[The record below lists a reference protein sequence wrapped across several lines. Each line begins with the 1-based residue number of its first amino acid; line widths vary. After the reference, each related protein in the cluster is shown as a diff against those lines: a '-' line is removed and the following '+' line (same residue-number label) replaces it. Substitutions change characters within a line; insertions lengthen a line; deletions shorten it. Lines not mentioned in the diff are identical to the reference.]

1 MMKTLFDT
9 TTLHRHTL
17 KNRTWRSAT
26 WLALADVEGNVTD
39 EIVRTYEELAK
50 RGVAMIV
57 TGLTSI
63 IRHDAEIGGG
73 AKFYD
78 DRFIAGHKRLI
89 DAIHKHGALV
99 MMQTAIVDGPVD
111 ELTTE
116 QVENIVRLFGDAAR
130 RAEKAGYDGVQI
142 HAAHFFYLSKFI
154 SLLLNHRTDLYG
166 GDQQRRSR
174 ILYEILK
181 DMRSKTSD
189 DFLITMKINSTDEY
203 PGGLTEKNFLVSC
216 KLMADA
222 GIDAIEVS
230 GNGTSRTGVKAGRNE
245 GYFLGAAMSLTA
257 LVDVP
262 VVLVGGLRSVEKIN
276 QYLNEPT
283 NEARAEGKLACTM
296 PCKEEETD
304 RQTRI
309 EYISLSRPLVREPN
323 LIQRWLHGDTRPSLC
338 VSCNTCY
345 RTPGHQCIFNLRKN
359 SSSNRK

>member
-1 MMKTLFDT
+1 MKTLFDT
-9 TTLHRHTL
+9 TTLGQRTL
-17 KNRTWRSAT
+17 KNRVWRSAT
-26 WLALADVEGNVTD
+26 WLALADAEGNVTE

-50 RGVAMIV
+50 GGAAMIV

-63 IRHDAEIGGG
+63 VRHDAEIGGG
-73 AKFYD
+73 VKFYD
-78 DRFIAGHKRLI
+78 DHFIEGHRRLT

-116 QVENIVRLFGDAAR
+116 QVEDIVRQFGDAAH
-130 RAEKAGYDGVQI
+130 RAELAGYDGVQI

-154 SLLLNHRTDLYG
+154 SPLVNHRTDRYG
-166 GDQQRRSR
+166 GDQRGRTR

-181 DMRSKTSD
+181 DMRQKTSTG
-189 DFLITMKINSTDEY
+189 FLITMKINSTDEY
-203 PGGLTEKNFLVSC
+203 PGGLTVQDFLVSC

-230 GNGTSRTGVKAGRNE
+230 GNGTSHTGIKAGRNE
-245 GYFLGAAMSLTA
+245 GYFRAAAMSLAA

-262 VVLVGGLRSVEKIN
+262 VVLVGGLRSIEKIN
-276 QYLNEPT
+276 QYLNE
-283 NEARAEGKLACTM
+283 
-296 PCKEEETD
+296 
-304 RQTRI
+304 TRV

-323 LIQRWLHGDTRPSLC
+323 LIQRWQTGDTKPSLC

-345 RTPGHQCIFNLRKN
+345 RTPGHQCIFNLRK
-359 SSSNRK
+359 K

>member
-1 MMKTLFDT
+1 MKTLFDT
-9 TTLHRHTL
+9 TTLRRHTL
-17 KNRTWRSAT
+17 KNRIWRSAT
-26 WLALADVEGNVTD
+26 WLALADAEGNVTD

-50 RGVAMIV
+50 GGAAMIV

-63 IRHDAEIGGG
+63 IEHDAEIGGG

-78 DRFIAGHKRLI
+78 DRFIAGHKRLT
-89 DAIHKHGALV
+89 DAIHKYGALV

-116 QVENIVRLFGDAAR
+116 QVQGIVRLFGDAAR

-154 SLLLNHRTDLYG
+154 SPLINHRTDRYG
-166 GDQQRRSR
+166 GDQRGRTR

-189 DFLITMKINSTDEY
+189 DFIITMKINSTDEY
-203 PGGLTEKNFLVSC
+203 PGGLTVQDFLVSC

-230 GNGTSRTGVKAGRNE
+230 GNGTSHTGVKAGHNE
-245 GYFLGAAMSLTA
+245 GYFRTAAMSLAA

-262 VVLVGGLRSVEKIN
+262 VVLVGGLRSIEKIN
-276 QYLNEPT
+276 QIF
-283 NEARAEGKLACTM
+283 
-296 PCKEEETD
+296 EET
-304 RQTRI
+304 QI
-309 EYISLSRPLVREPN
+309 QYVSLSRPLVREPN
-323 LIQRWLHGDTRPSLC
+323 LIQRWLDGDTRPSLC

-359 SSSNRK
+359 SSSNHK

>member
-1 MMKTLFDT
+1 
-9 TTLHRHTL
+9 
-17 KNRTWRSAT
+17 
-26 WLALADVEGNVTD
+26 
-39 EIVRTYEELAK
+39 
-50 RGVAMIV
+50 MII

-78 DRFIAGHKRLI
+78 DRFIAGHKRLT

-111 ELTTE
+111 ELATE

-130 RAEKAGYDGVQI
+130 RAEEAGYDGVQI

-154 SLLLNHRTDLYG
+154 SPLQNHRTDRYG
-166 GDQQRRSR
+166 GDQLGRSR

-181 DMRSKTSD
+181 DMREKTSPG
-189 DFLITMKINSTDEY
+189 FLITMKINSTDEY
-203 PGGLTEKNFLVSC
+203 PGGLTEKDFLVSC

-230 GNGTSRTGVKAGRNE
+230 GNGTSHTGIKAGQDE
-245 GYFLGAAMSLTA
+245 GYFRGAAMSLAA

-276 QYLNEPT
+276 QYLDE
-283 NEARAEGKLACTM
+283 
-296 PCKEEETD
+296 
-304 RQTRI
+304 TRI

-323 LIQRWLHGDTRPSLC
+323 LIRRWQDGDTRPSLC

>member
-1 MMKTLFDT
+1 MKTLFDT
-9 TTLHRHTL
+9 TTLRRHTL
-17 KNRTWRSAT
+17 KNRVWRSAT
-26 WLALADVEGNVTD
+26 WLALADAEGNVTD

-50 RGVAMIV
+50 GGVAMIV

-63 IRHDAEIGGG
+63 VRHDAEIGGG

-78 DRFIAGHKRLI
+78 DRFIEGHKRLT
-89 DAIHKHGALV
+89 DAIHMHGVLV

-116 QVENIVRLFGDAAR
+116 QVEKIVRLFGDAAR
-130 RAEKAGYDGVQI
+130 RAEQAGYDGVQI

-154 SLLLNHRTDLYG
+154 SPLLNHRTDRYG
-166 GDQQRRSR
+166 GDQRGRTR

-181 DMRSKTSD
+181 DMREKTSR

-203 PGGLTEKNFLVSC
+203 PGGLTVQDFLVSC

-230 GNGTSRTGVKAGRNE
+230 GNGTSHTGIKAGQNE
-245 GYFLGAAMSLTA
+245 GYFRAAAMSLAT

-262 VVLVGGLRSVEKIN
+262 VVLVGGLRSIEKIN
-276 QYLNEPT
+276 QYLD
-283 NEARAEGKLACTM
+283 
-296 PCKEEETD
+296 ETK
-304 RQTRI
+304 I
-309 EYISLSRPLVREPN
+309 EYVSLSRPLVREPN
-323 LIQRWLHGDTRPSLC
+323 LIQRWQTGDTKSSLC

-345 RTPGHQCIFNLRKN
+345 RTPGHQCIFNLRK
-359 SSSNRK
+359 K

>member
-1 MMKTLFDT
+1 MKTLFDT
-9 TTLHRHTL
+9 TTLRRHTL
-17 KNRTWRSAT
+17 KNRIWRSAT
-26 WLALADVEGNVTD
+26 WLALADAEGNVTD

-50 RGVAMIV
+50 GGATMLV

-63 IRHDAEIGGG
+63 IEHDAEIGGG

-78 DRFIAGHKRLI
+78 DRFIAGHKRLT

-116 QVENIVRLFGDAAR
+116 QVQGIVRLFGDAAR
-130 RAEKAGYDGVQI
+130 RAEEAGYDGVQI

-154 SLLLNHRTDLYG
+154 SPLINHRTDRYG
-166 GDQQRRSR
+166 GDQRGRTR

-189 DFLITMKINSTDEY
+189 DFIITMKINSTDEY
-203 PGGLTEKNFLVSC
+203 PGGLTVQDFLVSC

-230 GNGTSRTGVKAGRNE
+230 GNGTSHTGIKAGRNE
-245 GYFLGAAMSLTA
+245 GYFSAAAMSLAA

-262 VVLVGGLRSVEKIN
+262 VVLVGGLRSIEKIN
-276 QYLNEPT
+276 QIL
-283 NEARAEGKLACTM
+283 
-296 PCKEEETD
+296 EET
-304 RQTRI
+304 QI
-309 EYISLSRPLVREPN
+309 QYVSLSRPLVREPN
-323 LIQRWLHGDTRPSLC
+323 LIQRWLDGDTNPSLC

-345 RTPGHQCIFNLRKN
+345 RTPGHQCIFNLRK
-359 SSSNRK
+359 K